1 MPMMKEKILIF
12 GLLIWSIGLWGQ
24 SKTIKIYWEDLSQ
37 VSSTKKQK
45 TSEKELALSRF
56 NMSWIGDSPTFDA
69 RWSDINFAVSRSA
82 VLSQFQWAPAST
94 QEQKRLRGTV
104 LPQEIEL
111 IVGSSMEIGR
121 AHV

>member
-69 RWSDINFAVSRSA
+69 RLSDINFAVSRSA

-94 QEQKRLRGTV
+94 Q
-104 LPQEIEL
+104 
-111 IVGSSMEIGR
+111 
-121 AHV
+121 